1 MLLEI
6 ELYEARTR
14 LSQDH
19 ALKSE
24 SEGDFADVARQTSET
39 EMSAAW
45 QPELLSKI
53 ESALLRVRT
62 ASYGTCLACGEAISP
77 KRLAALPWA
86 SLCVQCQANAEQKSA

>member
-24 SEGDFADVARQTSET
+24 SEGDFADVARQASET

-45 QPELLSKI
+45 QQPEQQDCFRDR
-53 ESALLRVRT
+53 ERTVTRENRVVWH
-62 ASYGTCLACGEAISP
+62 
-77 KRLAALPWA
+77 LPGVWR
-86 SLCVQCQANAEQKSA
+86 SDQP